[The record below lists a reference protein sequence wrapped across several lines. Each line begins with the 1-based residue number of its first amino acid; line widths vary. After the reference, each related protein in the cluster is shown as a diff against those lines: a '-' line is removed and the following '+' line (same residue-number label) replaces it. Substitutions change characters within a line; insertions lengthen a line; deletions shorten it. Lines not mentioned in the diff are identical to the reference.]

1 MTISDW
7 IQLSLAVIATIALI
21 VALFGDRFWQ
31 FYKRPK
37 IAVEFN
43 PQSERC
49 SRLARPKNEPLGR
62 YFFRLRVINNGKT
75 EAKRLRAKVEL
86 FTSKNKGDDFI
97 ELSSLYPAPYFEP
110 STLHWITSLEFVD
123 LAPDEDWYLDLVSQS
138 IEHSLD
144 KPLRIEIFNRDS
156 RGVIWNRTLDK
167 YIIRVIIH
175 GENITK
181 PVIKYFLF
189 NPSTNSENV
198 GSLSEINEIRN

>member
-7 IQLSLAVIATIALI
+7 IQLSLTIIATLALI

-31 FYKRPK
+31 FYKKPK

-49 SRLARPKNEPLGR
+49 FRLAHPKNEPLGR

-86 FTSKNKGDDFI
+86 FTSKNKGDNLI
-97 ELSSLYPAPYFEP
+97 EISSLYPVPYFEP

-123 LAPDEDWYLDLVSQS
+123 LASDEDWYLDLVSQS
-138 IEHSLD
+138 VDHSLD
-144 KPLRIEIFNRDS
+144 KPLRIEIFNRNS
-156 RGVIWNRTLDK
+156 RGVIWNKPLDE
-167 YIIRVIIH
+167 YIIRVVIH
-175 GENITK
+175 GENINK
-181 PVIKYFLF
+181 PIKRYFKF
-189 NPSTNSENV
+189 SPNTDKDNI
-198 GSLSEINEIRN
+198 GSLSEITNIKR